1 MPSKEWRRLVLYLF
15 IGNTVPKT
23 IRGCTCISAD
33 SHRDF
38 RFAFRHTFLRS
49 YSSYSFGTG
58 GACCHRPV
66 DVELVQSPADV
77 VSDDSVWPYLHTHYA
92 LEILSVGMMTPMR
105 AAMEARRSG
114 AMFARQHKLLW
125 LASVVGLVYLVFVFS
140 RPTYRVTTADLT
152 FVNNASTG
160 KMP

>member
-1 MPSKEWRRLVLYLF
+1 
-15 IGNTVPKT
+15 
-23 IRGCTCISAD
+23 
-33 SHRDF
+33 
-38 RFAFRHTFLRS
+38 
-49 YSSYSFGTG
+49 
-58 GACCHRPV
+58 
-66 DVELVQSPADV
+66 
-77 VSDDSVWPYLHTHYA
+77 
-92 LEILSVGMMTPMR
+92 MR

>member
-1 MPSKEWRRLVLYLF
+1 M
-15 IGNTVPKT
+15 
-23 IRGCTCISAD
+23 
-33 SHRDF
+33 
-38 RFAFRHTFLRS
+38 
-49 YSSYSFGTG
+49 
-58 GACCHRPV
+58 

-140 RPTYRVTTADLT
+140 RPTYRVTKAELA